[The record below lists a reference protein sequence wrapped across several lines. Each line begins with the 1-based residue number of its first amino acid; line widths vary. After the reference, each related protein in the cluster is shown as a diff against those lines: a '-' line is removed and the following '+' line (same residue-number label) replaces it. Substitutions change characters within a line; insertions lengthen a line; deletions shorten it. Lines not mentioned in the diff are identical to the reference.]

1 MNALNGVGRRSL
13 ATLALALVLGLGGCG
28 GGGGSSSGATAAT
41 SSFEFA
47 PATTAQITAVAQAI
61 KARDLSPRNAAV
73 AYEDSSNST
82 YVLRIIRHS
91 VNGVDHYGAVTIPTV
106 RYAAKLP
113 VVVELDGMDEDN
125 PPLDLARKLT
135 GLGVQTRD
143 AIVVMPAF
151 RGRTLQFAGRS
162 WTAGGDFCDGFDG
175 AADDTMALLNVLEA
189 TEPAADVSRLLVR
202 GGSRGGSVAL
212 LLGQR
217 DARVRVVSA
226 GSAPVD
232 FYRADAA
239 AAYGKLYQCQFF
251 TGKTAEQS
259 RNAMIA
265 ASAFHFPMLRSVS
278 AVYLVHGGADATVPV
293 LNATEMNKRLL
304 ADGVKV
310 DLVIYSG
317 AGHDLGQ
324 VAAYRALQDS
334 IFYAFIQP

>member
-1 MNALNGVGRRSL
+1 MCLSA
-13 ATLALALVLGLGGCG
+13 C
-28 GGGGSSSGATAAT
+28 GGGGSSSGGTAQPAG
-41 SSFEFA
+41 FEFA
-47 PATTAQITAVAQAI
+47 PATTAQIAAVAQAI

-106 RYAAKLP
+106 RYTTKLP
-113 VVVELDGMDEDN
+113 VVVELDGMDDDN

-239 AAYGKLYQCQFF
+239 AAYGKMFQCQFF

-259 RNAMIA
+259 RSAMIA
-265 ASAFHFPMLRSVS
+265 ASALHFPMLRSVS
-278 AVYLVHGGADATVPV
+278 AVYLEHGGADATVPV

-310 DLVIYSG
+310 DLVVYPG